1 MKRKFIAALLA
12 SAAFAACTPAED
24 TASAD
29 ATEVETE
36 AAEPAAAEASPL
48 EAAVANPARTETN
61 VARDQYRHPSETLAF
76 FGLEPG
82 MTIVEINPSSYYG
95 EILAKYANDTGGTYI
110 ATGNPM
116 DALADAAMY
125 GSPTYVEFGRESGP
139 LVEPGTADMV
149 LTFRNIH
156 NWYWQEGMLDKAM
169 ADFAAALKPGGTLG
183 VVEHR
188 ADPREEMEVG
198 GRMGGDAYIAQAT
211 IVAAAERAG
220 LVFEGASEVNANP
233 ADTKDHPFGVWT
245 LPPNRRS
252 SPFGQDANPDFD
264 HSPYDAIGESDR
276 HTLRFSKPE

>member
-1 MKRKFIAALLA
+1 MKRKLIAALLA
-12 SAAFAACTPAED
+12 SAAFAACSPAED
-24 TASAD
+24 TTSVE

-36 AAEPAAAEASPL
+36 AAEPAVAEASPL
-48 EAAVANPARTETN
+48 EAAVANSARTESN

-95 EILAKYANDTGGTYI
+95 EILSKYAHDTGGTYV

-116 DALADAAMY
+116 DALADTAMY
-125 GSPTYVEFGRESGP
+125 GEPTYVAFGADSGP

-156 NWYWQEGMLDKAM
+156 NWYWQDGMLDKAM